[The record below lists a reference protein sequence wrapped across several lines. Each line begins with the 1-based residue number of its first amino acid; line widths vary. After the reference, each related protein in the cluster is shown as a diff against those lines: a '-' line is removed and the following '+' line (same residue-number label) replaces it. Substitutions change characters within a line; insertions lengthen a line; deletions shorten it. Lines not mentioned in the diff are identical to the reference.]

1 MEESTDKYIIDIVK
15 SFVLDRKYEMLAIFM
30 DSLDEKRK
38 ESLMQYD
45 EFCRALIAFNFE
57 KREFKKVYHILETG
71 KFKETTDLLEVW
83 DQAHYREREHVI
95 NKPLNPLM
103 RFRVRK
109 KYPPPKNICPT
120 GERPQHKLPEIAR
133 ETLKNW
139 FAQHANNP
147 YPSKAQRE
155 DLCKA
160 TGLTDYQVKTWF
172 SNARRKVKHSTFGG
186 KKEQANGTAKYSVTD
201 SVKPQFYLN
210 PNAATSFDT
219 GEKWC
224 SEWQEWQQK
233 TLGNISQPYNY
244 QNTSLSYDMKF
255 WPSEDYQ
262 SQCFKESVFPVNVS
276 SQYMGEPKYIYGD
289 TFCQPLTYQTSA
301 NQFCRQ
307 CCLRESYEA
316 SFQCQYN
323 GNGVQYNGDT
333 EAALML
339 LDLQKPLISGE
350 FAPHMS

>member
-1 MEESTDKYIIDIVK
+1 MEGSTDKYIIDIVK
-15 SFVLDRKYEMLAIFM
+15 SFVLDRKYEMLGIFM
-30 DSLDEKRK
+30 DSLDEKRE

-57 KREFKKVYHILETG
+57 KREFEKVYHILETG
-71 KFKETTDLLEVW
+71 KFKNPRDLIEIW
-83 DQAHYREREHVI
+83 DQAHYREREIII

-139 FAQHANNP
+139 FAEHANNP
-147 YPSKAQRE
+147 YPSKPQRE

-160 TGLTDYQVKTWF
+160 TGLSDYQVKTWF
-172 SNARRKVKHSTFGG
+172 SNARRKVKHNSFGG
-186 KKEQANGTAKYSVTD
+186 KKEQAKSTAKYLVTD
-201 SVKPQFYLN
+201 SVKPQLFLN
-210 PNAATSFDT
+210 PNTASSFDT
-219 GEKWC
+219 EKWC
-224 SEWQEWQQK
+224 NDWQQK
-233 TLGNISQPYNY
+233 ALGYTSISQPYNY
-244 QNTSLSYDMKF
+244 QDVSPSYDMKF
-255 WPSEDYQ
+255 WPNDQ
-262 SQCFKESVFPVNVS
+262 TQCFKDPVFPVNMP
-276 SQYMGEPKYIYGD
+276 SQYMGEPKYVYGD
-289 TFCQPLTYQTSA
+289 TFCQPLTYQTPP

-316 SFQCQYN
+316 AFQYQYN
-323 GNGVQYNGDT
+323 GAGVQHGDT

-339 LDLQKPLISGE
+339 LDLQRPLISGE
-350 FAPHMS
+350 YPHMS